1 MEIDQDFESQKK
13 LIEEELERIVGESE
27 PEEVAD
33 KILSAAESIQK
44 LAERFGNEEVNL
56 SPSIDRLKI
65 LTSQHT
71 EDNAEDNTEE
81 SSSTP
86 VPRVL
91 PKSRLIF
98 SFLFNWKIQ
107 FEVWCTTRRD

>member
-1 MEIDQDFESQKK
+1 MLTTLRLEVSNESYHVEIDEDFESQKK

-71 EDNAEDNTEE
+71 EDITEE
-81 SSSTP
+81 SCSTP

-91 PKSRLIF
+91 PKSKLIF
-98 SFLFNWKIQ
+98 SFLFN
-107 FEVWCTTRRD
+107 